1 MRQQL
6 GKLHASGQ
14 GTKIEVERALPVG
27 ELNQD
32 FVEVVPHQRKK
43 FHFLFSDWLI
53 ASANY

>member
-14 GTKIEVERALPVG
+14 GTKIEVERARPVG

-32 FVEVVPHQRKK
+32 FVEVVSHQRKK
-43 FHFLFSDWLI
+43 EKIPFLVQRL
-53 ASANY
+53 ANC